1 MELVSIKKSDD
12 GKHKYEAIFKNTKTG
27 RTKTTKFGAVGYD
40 DYTTFPTEVRE
51 KHQKAYKAR
60 HKGDNL
66 TDPTSAGA
74 LSMFVLWS
82 AHTVKDGIANYKKHF
97 KL

>member
-1 MELVSIKKSDD
+1 MELVSIDKATD
-12 GKHKYEAIFKNTKTG
+12 GKHKYQATFKNIKTG
-27 RTKTTKFGAVGYD
+27 RTKTTKFGAVGYED
-40 DYTTFPTEVRE
+40 NTTLPADERE
-51 KHQKAYKAR
+51 KRQKAYKAR

-74 LSMFVLWS
+74 LSWYVLWS
-82 AHTVKDGIANYKKHF
+82 APSVKSGIANYKKHF